1 MTNNVYQL
9 AAKVTTDPD
18 KRSSTGNL
26 VYFTDQFDNHPWEN
40 PELNHTLRTPVRGG
54 GRGGG
59 ERRREEKVRGGGVK
73 VFVFRG
79 GEGRCL
85 VQRKRRRRRR
95 GTPLLHYRPW
105 LVRMV

>member
-40 PELNHTLRTPVRGG
+40 PELNHTLRTPVRG
-54 GRGGG
+54 
-59 ERRREEKVRGGGVK
+59 VRGG
-73 VFVFRG
+73 
-79 GEGRCL
+79 
-85 VQRKRRRRRR
+85 
-95 GTPLLHYRPW
+95 W
-105 LVRMV
+105 